1 MNKDI
6 PEGHHEIVVGNVG
19 TILTTDRSRWWEEMT
34 DGPEGVA
41 GCVGRNIADIYARRS
56 SARPRATA
64 AWPRSRSHGS
74 STATSTRST
83 SHEPTSAR
91 GSGHAAL

>member
-41 GCVGRNIADIYARRS
+41 GFVGRNIADIYAQAVECS
-56 SARPRATA
+56 VQGYGKYAQ
-64 AWPRSRSHGS
+64 
-74 STATSTRST
+74 
-83 SHEPTSAR
+83 EPVTWLVN
-91 GSGHAAL
+91 GDIHKEYNP